1 MLKFKVSVS
10 FLFRK
15 KKSKIILWKTP
26 LVPKNYDLMIPSGE
40 FLPWQQIETPGDA
53 CLLSSWVYLEGH
65 NWVISQKMGCT
76 RGQHSLCM
84 KLSRLHQGHRTDSP
98 ARARGPPKGCFFFWD
113 CWAVCSMCVC
123 VCVGEGH
130 ENVNLLLVYFTV
142 STQSIMGIMIRQ

>member
-15 KKSKIILWKTP
+15 KKSKIILLKTP

-76 RGQHSLCM
+76 WGQHSLRV

-98 ARARGPPKGCFFFWD
+98 ARARGPPRGCFCYWD
-113 CWAVCSMCVC
+113 AEPCVVCMC

-130 ENVNLLLVYFTV
+130 ENVNLFLVYFTV
-142 STQSIMGIMIRQ
+142 STQSIMGIIIRQ